1 MFRRVGRRG
10 WMTSGVHIAD
20 CSALEVANT
29 RDRKMTVV
37 VRAKFEER
45 RARAVS

>member
-1 MFRRVGRRG
+1 MFRRVGRRE
-10 WMTSGVHIAD
+10 WMTSGVAD

-29 RDRKMTVV
+29 KDRKMTVV
-37 VRAKFEER
+37 VRAKFEGR